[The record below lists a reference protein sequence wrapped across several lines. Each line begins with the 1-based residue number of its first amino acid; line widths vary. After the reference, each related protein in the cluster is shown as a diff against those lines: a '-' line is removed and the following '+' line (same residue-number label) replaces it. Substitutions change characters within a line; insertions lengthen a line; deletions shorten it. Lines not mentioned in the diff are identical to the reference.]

1 MTKAPRRKRRNG
13 RSVLGIVTM
22 MLIGSAV
29 IRLGGDVGQAL
40 ARVPRAKDFSASQEG
55 APACKQPQELRGL
68 MTALDKREK
77 RLRAKQVALDE
88 RMQALSVAETAV
100 NNKLAEL
107 KQAEAKLRGTIA
119 TAETASED
127 DLSRL
132 TKVYEKMKP
141 QQAAALFEKMD
152 PDFAAGFL
160 GRMSPEAAAGIMAGL
175 APETATAFSVVL
187 AGRNARVPKE

>member
-1 MTKAPRRKRRNG
+1 MTKAPRRKRRSG
-13 RSVLGIVTM
+13 RSVLVIVTM

-40 ARVPRAKDFSASQEG
+40 ARVPRASGLSAPPEAG
-55 APACKQPQELRGL
+55 PACKQPQELRGL
-68 MTALDKREK
+68 MTALEKREK
-77 RLRAKQVALDE
+77 RLRTKQAALDE

-100 NNKLAEL
+100 NKKLAEL
-107 KQAEAKLRGTIA
+107 KDAEAKLRGTIA
-119 TAETASED
+119 LAETASED

-132 TKVYEKMKP
+132 TTIYEKMKP

-160 GRMSPEAAAGIMAGL
+160 GRMSPEAAAGIMANL
-175 APETATAFSVVL
+175 TPETATAFSAVI

>member
-1 MTKAPRRKRRNG
+1 MTKAPRRKRRSG

-40 ARVPRAKDFSASQEG
+40 ARVPRASGLSAPPEAG
-55 APACKQPQELRGL
+55 PACKQPQELRGL
-68 MTALDKREK
+68 MTALEKREK
-77 RLRAKQVALDE
+77 RLRTKQAALDE

-100 NNKLAEL
+100 NKKLAEL
-107 KQAEAKLRGTIA
+107 KEAEAKLRRTIA
-119 TAETASED
+119 LAETASED

-132 TKVYEKMKP
+132 TAYL
-141 QQAAALFEKMD
+141 ALVFR
-152 PDFAAGFL
+152 AS
-160 GRMSPEAAAGIMAGL
+160 MSPEAAAGIMANL
-175 APETATAFSVVL
+175 TPETATAFSAVI